1 MIINTNEIEH
11 DFETM
16 EIDGL
21 VLVNPRE
28 IGISVAYDM
37 IDNDLIWE
45 SDIYN
50 NIKLY
55 LSDIIEEA
63 VNTAWEVL
71 EENRDDVV

>member
-16 EIDGL
+16 KIDGL

-50 NIKLY
+50 DIKLY

-63 VNTAWEVL
+63 VNTALEVL
-71 EENRDDVV
+71 EENKGDVV

>member
-21 VLVNPRE
+21 ILVNPRE
-28 IGISVAYDM
+28 IGVSVAYDM

-55 LSDIIEEA
+55 LSDVIEEA
-63 VNTAWEVL
+63 VNTAWEIL

>member
-16 EIDGL
+16 NIDGL

-28 IGISVAYDM
+28 LGISVAYDM
-37 IDNDLIWE
+37 LDNDIIWE

-50 NIKLY
+50 NIELY
-55 LSDIIEEA
+55 LSNIIEEA

-71 EENRDDVV
+71 EENRDDIV

>member
-16 EIDGL
+16 EVDGL
-21 VLVNPRE
+21 ILVNPRE

-55 LSDIIEEA
+55 LSDIVEEA